1 MEEANITLKLYQK
14 VATRGGGIAR
24 VFTDAAQDNYT
35 QGFIDSKKPGKQ
47 LVIVARNMDG
57 KITAELYCFSPSS
70 KSFSHV
76 LSDLT
81 IVVASFNNDQGLEEK
96 IFAHLLE
103 YLENSRP
110 DILRVELLVREE
122 NLSLLALYKT
132 LGFELEGRFANQ
144 IYNSQKQFEAGI
156 QMVWFNEK
164 FLQP

>member
-47 LVIVARNMDG
+47 LVIEARNTDG
-57 KITAELYCFSPSS
+57 KIIAELYCFSPSS
-70 KSFSHV
+70 KAFSHV

-81 IVVASFNNDQGLEEK
+81 IVVAFGNNDKGLEAK

-103 YLENSRP
+103 HIENSRP
-110 DILRVELLVREE
+110 DILRVELLAGEE
-122 NLSLLALYKT
+122 NTSLLALYKE
-132 LGFELEGRFANQ
+132 LGFEMEGRFAKR
-144 IYNSQKQFEAGI
+144 ICNSQEQFEAEI
-156 QMVWFNEK
+156 PMVWFNAK
-164 FLQP
+164 YIQP